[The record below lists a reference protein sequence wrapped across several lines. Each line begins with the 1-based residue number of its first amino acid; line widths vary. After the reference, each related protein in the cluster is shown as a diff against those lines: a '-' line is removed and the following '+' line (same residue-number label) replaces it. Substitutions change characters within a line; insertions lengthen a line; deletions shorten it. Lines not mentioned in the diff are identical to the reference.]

1 MNEIEQKI
9 EELKACIGKTDS
21 ESHKKFEEAL
31 VYLRENDSE
40 EVQRMLS
47 DLLSVGL
54 AEVEQEV
61 RTLKRQIGEVYDLI
75 PLSYIAGKYFGKTR
89 SWLYQRLNGYQVRG
103 KVYSLNEKEKEIFN
117 KAMQDLAERF
127 ASVRLS

>member
-1 MNEIEQKI
+1 MNETKQKV

-21 ESHKKFEEAL
+21 ESRKKFEEAL
-31 VYLRENDSE
+31 VYLKENDSE
-40 EVQRMLS
+40 EVQLMLS

-54 AEVEQEV
+54 AEVRQEV
-61 RTLKRQIGEVYDLI
+61 ETLKKQIGEVYDLI
-75 PLSYIAGKYFGKTR
+75 PLSYIAEKYFGKTR
-89 SWLYQRLNGYQVRG
+89 AWLYQRLNGYQVRG

-127 ASVRLS
+127 AAVRLS

>member
-1 MNEIEQKI
+1 MNETEQKI

-21 ESHKKFEEAL
+21 ESRKKFEEAL
-31 VYLRENDSE
+31 VYLKENDSE
-40 EVQRMLS
+40 EVQQMLS
-47 DLLSVGL
+47 DLPSVGL

-75 PLSYIAGKYFGKTR
+75 PLSYIAEKYFGKTR
-89 SWLYQRLNGYQVRG
+89 AWLYQRLNGYQVRG

-127 ASVRLS
+127 AVVRLS